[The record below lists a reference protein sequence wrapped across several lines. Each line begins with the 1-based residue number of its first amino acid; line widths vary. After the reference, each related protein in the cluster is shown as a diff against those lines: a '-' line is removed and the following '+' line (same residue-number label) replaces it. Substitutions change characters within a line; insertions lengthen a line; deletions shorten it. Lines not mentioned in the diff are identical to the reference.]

1 MRNFSLTNWELRM
14 LSDNT
19 EHDDKLPDP
28 EVFTKNLI
36 KGFKNKAVHNKN
48 ESMFFSGFP
57 WAEHSL
63 LHCF

>member
-1 MRNFSLTNWELRM
+1 M